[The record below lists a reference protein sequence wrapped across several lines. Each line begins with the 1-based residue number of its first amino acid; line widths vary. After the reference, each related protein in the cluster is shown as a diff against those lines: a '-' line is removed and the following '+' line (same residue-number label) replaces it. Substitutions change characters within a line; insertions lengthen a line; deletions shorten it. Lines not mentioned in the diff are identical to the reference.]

1 MPTEMEYK
9 YLLSLD
15 VANENL
21 QEKCTGHSEIRQ
33 GYLASDDKMNLRV
46 RHTLVRWDEGFW
58 VLTFKQKVPGRQ
70 IEIEQKLEARDALD
84 LWEISGRKLKKVRHF
99 FEDVVCDQRA
109 VWELDLFYGPD
120 LYFVMMEIE
129 VEEGAPRPALPTSLE
144 FLKKHILYE
153 VPLTDDRFS
162 NKNLG
167 DVAFATDLYQQI
179 QGGNS
184 GYENQEEKGL

>member
-1 MPTEMEYK
+1 MPTEHEYK

-15 VANENL
+15 VAREDL
-21 QEKCTGHSEIRQ
+21 QGCSGMIGEFRQ
-33 GYLASDDKMNLRV
+33 GYLAVSDDMNLRV
-46 RHTLVRWDEGFW
+46 RHSLMPYGESWI
-58 VLTFKQKVPGRQ
+58 LTFKQKIPGRQ
-70 IEIEQKLEARDALD
+70 IEIEQTLETRDALD
-84 LWEISGRKLKKVRHF
+84 LWEISTRKLKKIRHF
-99 FEDVVCDQRA
+99 FEDIVCDQRT

-120 LYFVMMEIE
+120 LYFAMMEVE
-129 VEEGAPRPALPTSLE
+129 VDEGAPRPDLPKSLE

-179 QGGNS
+179 QQGVD
-184 GYENQEEKGL
+184 